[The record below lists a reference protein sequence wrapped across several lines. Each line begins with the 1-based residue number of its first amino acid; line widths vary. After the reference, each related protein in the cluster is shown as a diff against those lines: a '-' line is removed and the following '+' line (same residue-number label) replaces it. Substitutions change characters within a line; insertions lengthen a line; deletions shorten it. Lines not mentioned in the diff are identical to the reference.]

1 MRSKMLC
8 SMILALSTVVS
19 PIVFAADNQPLE
31 LGPAEALNYWKPS
44 AAPFQPRMPASFGK
58 VTFAEEVTVGYTVTK
73 HGRTKDVQIIEAKPV
88 GASTEWALN
97 AVRAMRFEP
106 TERNQARQPIRSQLS
121 TRWNS
126 SSTAEQP

>member
-1 MRSKMLC
+1 MRSKTLC

-31 LGPAEALNYWKPS
+31 LGPTEALNYWKPS
-44 AAPFQPRMPASFGK
+44 ATPFHPRMPTRSGK
-58 VTFAEEVTVGYTVTK
+58 VDFAQEVTVGYTVTK
-73 HGRTKDVQIIEAKPV
+73 RGRTKDVQIIDSKPV

-106 TERNQARQPIRSQLS
+106 TESNQARQPIRSQVS

-126 SSTAEQP
+126 STAAEQP